1 MEDTVWKAVQ
11 EQCPDAHQV
20 DLLIALPSF
29 NYASTIE
36 SVLKAILAGLNASFA
51 DASILIVNADVGS
64 QDGTPE
70 IVKQTVGDLFPVAW
84 IQPLGEGSS
93 ASHVCPQSVV
103 LFRHARARGGLQILF
118 CADPAVASQSLRRHR
133 CKRAIGHSGV
143 DTSCSPTRCWRA
155 VRTMW
160 RPCSAAHDMR
170 EV

>member
-1 MEDTVWKAVQ
+1 MEGSSGTMSGRASGRS
-11 EQCPDAHQV
+11 PDCA
-20 DLLIALPSF
+20 PSF

-36 SVLKAILAGLNASFA
+36 SVLKRFSQGSTHPLH

-70 IVKQTVGDLFPVAW
+70 IVKQTVGDLFPVAL
-84 IQPLGEGSS
+84 IQPLGEGIPPARLPSIG
-93 ASHVCPQSVV
+93 CPIQAC
-103 LFRHARARGGLQILF
+103 LAARRPS
-118 CADPAVASQSLRRHR
+118 DPSLRLPSG
-133 CKRAIGHSGV
+133 CKPRPVSSSTQMCDRSQRSGWL
-143 DTSCSPTRCWRA
+143 CSPSRCWRA

>member
-1 MEDTVWKAVQ
+1 MEDAVWKAVQ

-51 DASILIVNADVGS
+51 GASILIVNADVGS

-70 IVKQTVGDLFPVAW
+70 IVKQTVGDLFPVAL

-93 ASHVCPQSVV
+93 ASPFALNRLSYSGMPGE
-103 LFRHARARGGLQILF
+103 RRPS
-118 CADPAVASQSLRRHR
+118 DPFL
-133 CKRAIGHSGV
+133 C
-143 DTSCSPTRCWRA
+143 
-155 VRTMW
+155 
-160 RPCSAAHDMR
+160 
-170 EV
+170 